1 MELDLKKL
9 KEQKDQIEDIISKIL
24 FPLLITSKDT
34 RKVVYANP
42 YAQKVYEVDLD
53 ELMGIDIDTFYTK
66 DDQREEILSNFNEDG
81 TVENL
86 EMYFKTTKGKTFYG
100 LLSLIDI
107 KYKGEDCYLGMVTD
121 ITIQKE
127 QQLELER
134 LNKELNDYKEH
145 LEEKVEEEIQK
156 RKASEMILAQKSK
169 LASMGEMVDAIA
181 HQWKQPLNSM
191 NLLVQMLNHDY
202 DDGSLTKDRMSKFM
216 ERFNKQKNH
225 MLSTLN
231 EFRGFFRPNKDIKIF
246 DISKAINSVLVL
258 IKDELL
264 VNSIAV
270 NINTKNSFEIN
281 GNENEF
287 KHVILNI
294 LNNSKDAF
302 IENEIENRTIQ
313 IDIYLQEDQNTIEIT
328 DNAGG
333 IPDYIID
340 DIFKA
345 NITSKM
351 EEKGTGIGLYMS
363 KQILEKIQ
371 GKIEAKN
378 INNGAKLIIKFSKL
392 TTA

>member
-1 MELDLKKL
+1 MELDLKQL
-9 KEQKDQIEDIISKIL
+9 KEQKDQVEDIISKIL

-42 YAQKVYEVDLD
+42 YAQKVYEIPLD
-53 ELMGIDIDTFYTK
+53 QLVGTSIDTFYTQEN
-66 DDQREEILSNFNEDG
+66 QREKILDSINEEG
-81 TVENL
+81 LIENL
-86 EMYFKTTKGKTFYG
+86 EMSFKTTKGKTFYG

-107 KYKGEDCYLGMVTD
+107 TFKDEECYLGMVTD
-121 ITIQKE
+121 ITVQKE

-134 LNKELNDYKEH
+134 LNKELNEYKDH
-145 LEEKVEEEIQK
+145 LEEKVNEEINK
-156 RKASEMILAQKSK
+156 RKASELILAHKSK
-169 LASMGEMVDAIA
+169 LASMGEMIDAIA
-181 HQWKQPLNSM
+181 HQWKQPLNSI
-191 NLLVQMLNHDY
+191 NLLVQMLSHDFE
-202 DDGSLTKDRMSKFM
+202 DNTLTKDRMDKFL

-231 EFRGFFRPNKDIKIF
+231 EFRGFFRPNKDIRNFNIT
-246 DISKAINSVLVL
+246 KAINSVLIL
-258 IKDELL
+258 LKDELL
-264 VNSIAV
+264 TNRIEV
-270 NINTKNSFEIN
+270 NIDTKEPFEIS

-294 LNNSKDAF
+294 INNSKDAF
-302 IENEIENRTIQ
+302 IENDIDKRIINIKIYTNKYHNHIE
-313 IDIYLQEDQNTIEIT
+313 LM

-345 NITSKM
+345 NVSSKM

-363 KQILEKIQ
+363 KQILEKIH

-378 INNGAKLIIKFSKL
+378 IENGAKILIKIPKGI
-392 TTA
+392 